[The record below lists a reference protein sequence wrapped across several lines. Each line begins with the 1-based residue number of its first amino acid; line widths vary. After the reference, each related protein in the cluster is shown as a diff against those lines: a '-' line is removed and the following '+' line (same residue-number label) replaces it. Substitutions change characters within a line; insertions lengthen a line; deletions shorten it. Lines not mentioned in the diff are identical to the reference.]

1 MLASLL
7 RLICKILFRVE
18 VRGIENVPQSD
29 APLLIVANHQSY
41 LDGLLLGLF
50 LPKRAT
56 FVVKTDV
63 LKNWFFRQ
71 VLKLTPH
78 LGVDPTSPLAIKKA
92 IKTLRAGENVVIF
105 PEGRITLTGSLMKV
119 YDGPGYI
126 ALKTEVPILP
136 VHIDG
141 AAESVYG
148 KITHHHIK
156 KYFPKVVL
164 TVLPPTTVT
173 PDPTLASGRL
183 KRKHAGE
190 QMRKIMQHLVF
201 ASQQHSNFFDTFLQ
215 AIERFGAKTKLIE
228 DINENEE
235 SYKDLLK
242 KSLALGRI
250 ACKVT
255 QPGEAVGVL
264 MPNVTNTVGLIL
276 GISAF
281 NRTPAM
287 LNYTAGSTGIQNA
300 CHAAQVTTVI
310 SSRAFVAKAKLEPVI
325 EALVDLN
332 IVYLEDLRPQFG
344 LLDKLWLMLF
354 ALHFPK
360 AVMYKAKPDDTA
372 VILFTSGSEGK
383 PKGVALSHNNVLS
396 NIAQINAILDFNPT
410 DKFLMA
416 LPIFHAFGFTG
427 TLLTVLNGI
436 KIMVFPSP
444 LLYKVIPETLY
455 DKRATVLFSTNTF
468 LKQYAKFAH
477 PYDYNHTRYVI
488 AGAEKLSEEVRELYL
503 EKFGRRILQGY
514 GSTECSPVLSVNT
527 PMANLNGS
535 VGQFVPG
542 LKFKCEPVPGI
553 EDGGK
558 LLVKG
563 PNVMQGY
570 YLYDNPGVLVPPP
583 DGWYDTGDIVEV
595 DDKGFCHIKGR
606 AKRFAKVAGEMVS
619 LETVEAIA
627 NAASPEHQHAAVTQP
642 DPQRGEMI
650 VLATTD
656 SALKREHLLTSAQ
669 TLGSPELAI
678 AKKLLLIDEVPV
690 LGTGKTDYTSLKQWV
705 EAQ

>member
-1 MLASLL
+1 MLANVL
-7 RLICKILFRVE
+7 RFLCKLLFRVE
-18 VRGIENVPQSD
+18 VRGLENVPNSD
-29 APLLIVANHQSY
+29 DPLLIVANHQSY

-56 FVVKTDV
+56 FVVNTGV

-71 VLKLTPH
+71 FLKLTPH
-78 LGVDPTSPLAIKKA
+78 LGVDPSSPLAIKKV
-92 IKTLRAGENVVIF
+92 IKKLRAGENVVIF

-126 ALKTEVPILP
+126 ALKTGVPILP

-141 AAESVYG
+141 AAESIYG
-148 KITHHHIK
+148 KITHHHLST
-156 KYFPKVVL
+156 YFPKVRL
-164 TVLPPTTVT
+164 TVLPVTTVT
-173 PDPTLASGRL
+173 PDTSLVSGRL
-183 KRKHAGE
+183 QRKHAGE
-190 QMRKIMQHLVF
+190 QMRQVMQHLVF
-201 ASQQHSNFFDTFLQ
+201 ASQQHTNFFDTFLQ
-215 AIERFGAKTKLIE
+215 AIDRFGAKTPLIE
-228 DINENEE
+228 DLNEKEE
-235 SYKDLLK
+235 NYKALLK

-250 ACKVT
+250 ACKVSDA
-255 QPGEAVGVL
+255 GEAIGVL
-264 MPNVTNTVGLIL
+264 MPNVTNTIGLIL
-276 GISAF
+276 GMSAF
-281 NRTPAM
+281 NRIPAM
-287 LNYTAGSTGIQNA
+287 LNYTAGSNGIQNA
-300 CHAAQVTTVI
+300 CHAAQVKTVI
-310 SSRAFVAKAKLEPVI
+310 SSRAFIEKAKLEPVI
-325 EALVDLN
+325 DALEGLN
-332 IVYLEDLRPQFG
+332 LVYLEDLRPQFG
-344 LLDKLWLMLF
+344 FMDKLWLMLF
-354 ALHFPK
+354 ALHFPR
-360 AVMYKAKPDDTA
+360 AVMHNASPDDTA

-383 PKGVALSHNNVLS
+383 PKGVALSHKNVLS

-416 LPIFHAFGFTG
+416 LPIFHAFGFTAS
-427 TLLTVLNGI
+427 LLTVLGGI

-444 LLYKVIPETLY
+444 LLYKVIPETIY
-455 DKRATVLFSTNTF
+455 DKRCTVLFSTNTF

-477 PYDYNHTRYVI
+477 PYDFNHTRYVI
-488 AGAEKLSEEVRELYL
+488 AGAEKLNEEVRELYL

-514 GSTECSPVLSVNT
+514 GSTECSPVLAVNT

-542 LKFKCEPVPGI
+542 LEYKCEPVPGI
-553 EDGGK
+553 EGGGT

-563 PNVMQGY
+563 PNIMQGY
-570 YLYDNPGVLVPPP
+570 YLYDNPGVLVPPS

-595 DDKGFCHIKGR
+595 DDKGYCHIKGR

-656 SALKREHLLTSAQ
+656 QDLKREALLASAQ

-678 AKKLLLIDEVPV
+678 AKKLHVIDEIPV
-690 LGTGKTDYTSLKQWV
+690 LGTGKTDYNSLKQWV
-705 EAQ
+705 DAQ

>member
-1 MLASLL
+1 MIANVL
-7 RLICKILFRVE
+7 RFLCRILFRVE
-18 VRGIENVPQSD
+18 VHGLKNVPSSKY
-29 APLLIVANHQSY
+29 PLLIVANHQSY

-56 FVVKTDV
+56 FVVKTGV

-71 VLKLTPH
+71 FLKLTPH
-78 LGVDPTSPLAIKKA
+78 LSVDPTSPLAIKKV
-92 IKTLRAGENVVIF
+92 IKKLRAGENVVIF

-126 ALKTEVPILP
+126 ALKTGAPILP

-141 AAESVYG
+141 AAESIYG
-148 KITHHHIK
+148 KITHHHLST
-156 KYFPKVVL
+156 YFPQVRL
-164 TVLPPTTVT
+164 TVLPTTTVT
-173 PDPTLASGRL
+173 SDPDLVSGRL
-183 KRKHAGE
+183 QRKHAGE
-190 QMRKIMQHLVF
+190 QMRQIMQHLVF
-201 ASQQHSNFFDTFLQ
+201 SSQQHTNFFDSFLQ
-215 AIERFGAKTKLIE
+215 AIDRFGAKTPLIE
-228 DINENEE
+228 DLNEKEE
-235 SYKDLLK
+235 NYKELLK

-250 ACKVT
+250 ACKVSDA
-255 QPGEAVGVL
+255 GEAVGVL
-264 MPNVTNTVGLIL
+264 MPNVTNTVALIL
-276 GISAF
+276 GMSAF
-281 NRTPAM
+281 DRIPAM
-287 LNYTAGSTGIQNA
+287 LNYTAGSNGIQNA
-300 CHAAQVTTVI
+300 CHAAQVKTVI
-310 SSRAFVAKAKLEPVI
+310 SSRAFIAKAKLEPVI
-325 EALVDLN
+325 DALEGLN
-332 IVYLEDLRPQFG
+332 IIYLEDLRTQFG
-344 LLDKLWLMLF
+344 IMDKLWLMLF

-360 AVMYKAKPDDTA
+360 AVMHKAKPDDTG

-383 PKGVALSHNNVLS
+383 PKGVALSHRNVLS

-427 TLLTVLNGI
+427 SMLTVLNGI

-444 LLYKVIPETLY
+444 LLYKIIPETIY
-455 DKRATVLFSTNTF
+455 DKRCTVLFSTNTF

-477 PYDYNHTRYVI
+477 PYDFNHTRYVI
-488 AGAEKLSEEVRELYL
+488 AGAEKLNEEVRELYL

-514 GSTECSPVLSVNT
+514 GSTECSPVLAVNT

-542 LKFKCEPVPGI
+542 LQYKCEPVPGI
-553 EDGGK
+553 QEGGT
-558 LLVKG
+558 LMVKG
-563 PNVMQGY
+563 PNIMQGY

-595 DDKGFCHIKGR
+595 DEKGYCHIKGR

-656 SALKREHLLTSAQ
+656 SELKREHLLTSAQ
-669 TLGSPELAI
+669 TLGSTELAI
-678 AKKLLLIDEVPV
+678 AKRLLLIDEVPV
-690 LGTGKTDYTSLKQWV
+690 LGTGKTDYTSLKKWV

>member
-1 MLASLL
+1 MLASVL
-7 RLICKILFRVE
+7 RFICRILFRIE
-18 VRGIENVPQSD
+18 VSGLQNVPQSND
-29 APLLIVANHQSY
+29 PLLIVANHQSY

-56 FVVKTDV
+56 FVVNTGV

-71 VLKLTPH
+71 FLKLTPH
-78 LGVDPTSPLAIKKA
+78 LAVDPTSPMAIKKV
-92 IKTLRAGENVVIF
+92 IKKLRAGENVVIF

-126 ALKTEVPILP
+126 ALKTGVPILA

-141 AAESVYG
+141 AAESIYG
-148 KITHHHIK
+148 KITHHHFK
-156 KYFPKVVL
+156 TYFPKVSL
-164 TVLPPTTVT
+164 TILPTTTVT
-173 PDPTLASGRL
+173 PDPALVGGRL
-183 KRKHAGE
+183 QRKHAGE
-190 QMRKIMQHLVF
+190 QMRKIMQNLVF
-201 ASQQHSNFFDTFLQ
+201 ASQQYSNLFDHFLQ
-215 AIERFGAKTKLIE
+215 AKDRFGAKTPLIE
-228 DINENEE
+228 DLNEE
-235 SYKDLLK
+235 EETYKDLLK

-250 ACKVT
+250 ACKVS
-255 QPGEAVGVL
+255 QPKEAVGVL
-264 MPNVTNTVGLIL
+264 MPNVTNTIALIF
-276 GISAF
+276 GMSAF
-281 NRTPAM
+281 DRIPAM
-287 LNYTAGSTGIQNA
+287 LNYTAGSAGIQNA
-300 CHAAQVTTVI
+300 CHAAQVTTII
-310 SSRAFVAKAKLEPVI
+310 SSRAFIAKAKLQPVI
-325 EALVDLN
+325 DALEGIEV
-332 IVYLEDLRPQFG
+332 VYLEDLRSQFG

-354 ALHFPK
+354 ARYFPK
-360 AVMYKAKPDDTA
+360 AVAHKAKPDDTA
-372 VILFTSGSEGK
+372 TILFTSGSEGK
-383 PKGVALSHNNVLS
+383 PKGVALSHKNVLS

-416 LPIFHAFGFTG
+416 LPIFHAFGFTAS
-427 TLLTVLNGI
+427 LLTVLGGI

-444 LLYKVIPETLY
+444 LLYKVIPETIY
-455 DKRATVLFSTNTF
+455 DKRCTVLFSTNTF

-477 PYDYNHTRYVI
+477 PYDFNNTRYVI

-535 VGQFVPG
+535 VGQLVPG
-542 LKFKCEPVPGI
+542 LQHKLEPVPGI
-553 EDGGK
+553 DDGGK

-606 AKRFAKVAGEMVS
+606 AKRFAKIAGEMVS

-627 NAASPEHQHAAVTQP
+627 NAASPEHQHAAVAQA

-650 VLATTD
+650 ILATTD
-656 SALKREHLLTSAQ
+656 KALKREQLLTSAQ
-669 TLGSPELAI
+669 KLGSPELAI
-678 AKKLLLIDEVPV
+678 AKKLLLIDEIPV

-705 EAQ
+705 ETQ